1 MKYRFAWIYR
11 GDYVASLKKKI
22 SLRVSW
28 DGISSGWIIED
39 IPLKPENTL
48 EKRKAYIESI
58 VSRAFDVGSRAI
70 KDDISNRIS
79 MLRDAPPAGSP

>member
-1 MKYRFAWIYR
+1 MEYTFVWTYR
-11 GDYVASLKKKI
+11 GDAVASLKNKI

-39 IPLKPENTL
+39 IPLKPGNTL

-58 VSRAFDVGSRAI
+58 VARSFDIASRAI

-79 MLRDAPPAGSP
+79 MARYAPPAGSP